1 MSTTPLPPLVLALS
15 LSILASSPLAAES
28 GNEIGFVEK
37 FALAQDREKVLGEL
51 VPGSEDYYF
60 YHALHYQNTRNTA
73 RLADIM
79 AEWRKRFRDDSE
91 TRRVIEN
98 REALLS
104 YEANPQQTLTFLK
117 NKFGLEFQHHQE
129 ARDKKPDLPSTLDP
143 GRVTRSVFEKNAL
156 GQSPN
161 LHGFGIAALE
171 SLIRNKATLTPAQ
184 RRTALG
190 RLQRPDVPG
199 LVEAIHADLSTRD
212 SGGFGSLAIHR
223 ALTLAQLDALVNLM
237 PELGNNTRFVYQRMR
252 KLAPSADVN
261 LDDDDAERE
270 AWLDRT
276 WTYAATLPP
285 AFNTL
290 KARVLFHRLE
300 HDRARGIY
308 DQERFLQYLK
318 LPRQAPYV
326 SPRLLEQLPAS
337 NQLNNLGTDLSEP
350 LLDSPPPRGDESLVR
365 DYFLQLFTRAGQAA
379 DDVETTLAPWTQY
392 VRESWLKPLYAEA
405 MILAGH
411 GNPER
416 WASLLTPTAYQA
428 LKDRVDIE
436 FPASNTRLFQPGDD
450 IRFDVLLKNTPGLI
464 VKIYEINQ
472 LNYFLSQ
479 NRQLNTDLNL
489 DGLVANQET
498 SRSYQNGPYLRKR
511 ETFTFP
517 ELKGKRGAWVIEFIG
532 GGRSSRALVRVGQW
546 QVLQRP
552 GPGGDYLVVLDEKG
566 APVPDAVAWLD
577 GRKLTAQ
584 EKLGGA
590 ILAPFTAKP
599 GIKPVVLADA
609 QGTFASLAK
618 FEHHAEEPQFS
629 AQFHLTREQLLA
641 GREAS
646 LAVRP
651 SLMLGG
657 THVSPAALLE
667 PKLTLTT
674 TTLDG
679 ISTTREVKD
688 LKLNATSVLTHN
700 FTVPN
705 RLEQVAVTFSA
716 KVELF
721 AQGGE
726 KRDVTASR
734 TWQIN
739 TLDKTD
745 AVFAGRFSA
754 VNDRHFFEL
763 LGKNGEPVVDRQVG
777 FTFTHPD
784 FSQVIEL
791 ALRTDEKGRIDLGTL
806 PEVGTISARCP
817 DGQPVGWQNQPYQRT
832 WPSLIQAAH
841 GETLR
846 IPAPAGFTGA
856 EGSLSLLETRSGT
869 FVADRSTIA
878 TVRDG
883 FIVVE
888 ALTPG
893 DYSLQLRGRQPVN
906 IDLRVSAGKPI
917 AGWLL
922 GKHRQLELKGSK
934 MLQITGIT
942 TEPDFVTVKL
952 ANINPFT
959 RVHVTATR
967 FEEPSSIFNSLGLF
981 PRFGGSITSPPR
993 LPALYAAGREIGDEY
1008 RYILERRRTKTYPG
1022 SMLTRPGLLLNPWE
1036 TRETN
1041 LTELDMATGQAAG
1054 STAGGRDGALRKARA
1069 ENAPGSGLGARPV
1082 TQDGNLD
1089 FLALTAPTH
1098 YNLVP
1103 DKAGVVRIPRKDLG
1117 DRQDVQIYAEDLENA
1132 VWQKLSLP
1140 AADTQFRDERL
1151 TRNLDPAR
1159 PFTETKETS
1168 VLQKGQALVLD
1179 DLLTSEIE
1187 SYDTLGGVY
1196 SLLKTLNPD
1205 PHVAEFAWILQW
1217 PKFSDAE
1224 KRAKYGEYASHE
1236 LHLFLAKKDP
1246 AFFTAVIKP
1255 YLANKKDK
1263 TFMDEYLLEA
1273 KLDRYLEPWHY
1284 ARLNVVERALLA
1296 QRLPGEAA
1304 RAARHLRESWEM
1316 LPLNLEAQDV
1326 YFETALRGRSLDG
1339 TDKSLRSDAESSK
1352 SAALAVEAPAPV
1364 PTPTTSPAAPAADM
1378 FSSGSGR
1385 LSGTGDRAAPAAAAA
1400 PAERGGSVAGK
1411 KTSAGEELE
1420 LKDLAEK
1427 QKEQAGR
1434 EMLVAQGKPIELTVG
1449 LDSQYIYAGVA
1460 LQEDARRLARTYFR
1474 ELGPVK
1480 EWAENNYYK
1489 LRQSAQNASL
1499 VTVNAFWRDFAAWI
1513 AEGSK
1518 GPFVSPHVAE
1528 ASRNFTEIMLALA
1541 VLDLPFDAPQHATKT
1556 EGRCFEIAAGAPVL
1570 VFHKQIRPAPA
1581 ANDQAASQLLVSQS
1595 FFRADD
1601 RFRQEGNEAFQ
1612 KNVTDEFLTGT
1623 VYGAN
1628 IVVTNATSTRIKAEI
1643 LLQIPQGALPVRMS
1657 KATQSLRLALE
1668 PYTTT
1673 TREYY
1678 FYFPGTPAR
1687 AGERFAHY
1695 PVHVATGGK
1704 EAGKAP
1710 VFVFNVVNQLS
1721 GVDKASWDY
1730 VSQYATEAEVFAYLE
1745 QNNIQ
1750 RVDLDRIAWRCRQN
1764 AGFYRKV
1771 VKLLAERH
1779 VWNDT
1784 LTGYAVYYNDTATLG
1799 EWLKH
1804 QYSEE
1809 FGPVLDSPLVKFE
1822 PLEFDL
1828 YEHLEYSPLINQ
1840 RAHRLG
1846 REWRIA
1852 NQEVLA
1858 QYQALLGTLSFK
1870 PTLGSA
1876 DNLAVVYHLFLQ
1888 DRVEEALGRLKLIP
1902 VQEVT
1907 TRIQHDFLR
1916 CQAAFY
1922 EGDTATARS
1931 VATTYRD
1938 YPVPRWQQ
1946 LFGEVLAQVDEIDG
1960 KAPAPAAEG
1969 SPAQPDRSRQQGEL
1983 TATEPT
1989 FEFKVE
1995 NRAIALNWRNLSEV
2009 TVNYYL
2015 TDPEFSFSSNPFV
2028 SGDASR
2034 FSVIKPNQSVSVT
2047 LPAGRDTLGI
2057 PLPEAYSRANL
2068 LVEILGAG
2076 QRKTQAYHANSLK
2089 LAVTENYGRL
2099 EVRDSGTDKPIA
2111 KGYVKVY
2118 ARLRNGTVRF
2128 FKDGYTD
2135 LRGKFDYASLNST
2148 SEGQPA
2154 PPPVPLP
2161 RASGAA
2167 GNGLDHQMLKP
2178 AELSAVE
2185 KLSILVLTE
2194 SNGAQVR
2201 EVTPP
2206 AQ

>member
-1 MSTTPLPPLVLALS
+1 MSTTSLPPLVLALS
-15 LSILASSPLAAES
+15 LSILSSAPLAAQS

-37 FALAQDREKVLGEL
+37 FALAQDREKVLNEL

-60 YHALHYQNTRNTA
+60 YHALHYQHTRNAA

-91 TRRVIEN
+91 LRKVIEN
-98 REALLS
+98 REALLN
-104 YEANPQQTLTFLK
+104 YGTDPQQTLTFLK
-117 NKFGLEFQHHQE
+117 HKFGLEFQHSQE
-129 ARDKKPDLPSTLDP
+129 ARDKKPDLPSALDAA
-143 GRVTRSVFEKNAL
+143 RVTRSAFEKNAL
-156 GQSPN
+156 NHSPN
-161 LHGFGIAALE
+161 LEGFGVAALE
-171 SLIRNKATLTPAQ
+171 SLIRNKATLTPSQ

-190 RLQRPDVPG
+190 RIQRPDLPG
-199 LVEAIHADLSTRD
+199 LVEVIHADLTSRD

-223 ALTLAQLDALVNLM
+223 ALTLAQLDALVKLM
-237 PELGNNTRFVYQRMR
+237 PELGNNTKYVHQRMR

-261 LDDDDAERE
+261 LDDDDTERE

-276 WTYAATLPP
+276 WAYAATLPP

-290 KARVLFHRLE
+290 KARILFHRLE
-300 HDRARGIY
+300 HDRAKGLY

-326 SPRLLEQLPAS
+326 SPRLLEQVPAQ
-337 NQLNNLGTDLSEP
+337 NQLNNLNMDLSEP

-365 DYFLQLFTRAGQAA
+365 DYFLQLFTRAGQPA
-379 DDVETTLAPWTQY
+379 DDVDTTLAPWTQY

-405 MILAGH
+405 MILAGQ

-416 WASLLTPTAYQA
+416 WAALLTPTAYQQ

-436 FPASNTRLFQPGDD
+436 FPSSNARLFQAGED

-489 DGLVANQET
+489 DGLVANQEST
-498 SRSYQNGPYLRKR
+498 RSYQNGPFLRKR

-566 APVPDAVAWLD
+566 APVTDAVAWLD
-577 GRKLTAQ
+577 GRKLTPQ

-590 ILAPFTAKP
+590 ILVPFTAKP

-618 FEHHAEEPQFS
+618 FEHHAEEPQFT

-641 GREAS
+641 GREAT

-657 THVSPAALLE
+657 THVAPSALLE

-674 TTLDG
+674 RTLDG
-679 ISTTREVKD
+679 ITTTHEVKD
-688 LKLNATSVLTHN
+688 LKLNATSVLAHT
-700 FTVPN
+700 FVVPN
-705 RLEQVAVTFSA
+705 RLAQVTAALSA
-716 KVELF
+716 SVELF
-721 AQGGE
+721 SQGGE
-726 KRDVTASR
+726 KRQLMASR
-734 TWQIN
+734 TWEIN

-745 AVFAGRFSA
+745 AIFAGRFSEMA
-754 VNDRHFFEL
+754 GRHFFEL
-763 LGKNGEPVVDRQVG
+763 LGKNGEPLADRQVA

-784 FSQVIEL
+784 FTSTLDL
-791 ALRTDEKGRIDLGTL
+791 ALRTDEKGRVDLGTL
-806 PEVGTISARCP
+806 SDVGTISAQCP
-817 DGQPVGWQNQPYQRT
+817 DGQQVGWQNQVYQRT
-832 WPSLIQAAH
+832 WPSVIQAAQ

-856 EGSLSLLETRSGT
+856 DGGVSLLETRAGT
-869 FVADRSTIA
+869 FAADRSASA

-883 FIVVE
+883 FVVVE
-888 ALTPG
+888 GLSPG
-893 DYSLQLRGRQPVN
+893 DYSLQLRGAPPVQL
-906 IDLRVSAGKPI
+906 DLRISAGKPVG
-917 AGWLL
+917 GWLL
-922 GKHRQLELKGSK
+922 GRHRQLELKGSK
-934 MLQITGIT
+934 MLQITGVT

-952 ANINPFT
+952 ANVNPFT

-967 FEEPSSIFNSLGLF
+967 FEETSTLFSSLGGF
-981 PRFGGSITSPPR
+981 PRFGASITSPPQ

-1008 RYILERRRTKTYPG
+1008 RYILERRRAKTFAG
-1022 SMLTRPGLLLNPWE
+1022 SMLPRAELLLNPWQ
-1036 TRETN
+1036 TRETS
-1041 LTELDMATGQAAG
+1041 LTELEMATGQAAS
-1054 STAGGRDGALRKARA
+1054 STLGGRDGALRKARA
-1069 ENAPGSGLGARPV
+1069 ENAPRGSAAGLPG

-1089 FLALTAPTH
+1089 FLALSAPTH

-1103 DKAGVVRIPRKDLG
+1103 DQAGVVRIPKKDLG
-1117 DRQDVQIYAEDLENA
+1117 DRQDLQIYAEDLENA

-1140 AADTQFRDERL
+1140 EAGTKLRDERL
-1151 TRNLDPAR
+1151 TRNLTPTS
-1159 PFTETKETS
+1159 PFTETKETT
-1168 VLQKGQALVLD
+1168 VLQKGQSLVLED
-1179 DLLTSEIE
+1179 ILTSEVE

-1196 SLLKTLNPD
+1196 SLLKTLNAD
-1205 PHVAEFAWILQW
+1205 AHVAEFAWILQW

-1224 KRAKYGEYASHE
+1224 KRAKYGEHACHE

-1246 AFFTAVIKP
+1246 EFFTAVVKP

-1263 TFMDEYLLEA
+1263 TFMDDFLLES
-1273 KLDRYLEPWHY
+1273 KLDSYLEPWRY

-1304 RAARHLRESWEM
+1304 RAARHLQESWEL
-1316 LPLNLEAQDV
+1316 LPLNPEAQDT

-1339 TDKSLRSDAESSK
+1339 TDKSSLWADAETSK
-1352 SAALAVEAPAPV
+1352 SAALALDSPSPAPA
-1364 PTPTTSPAAPAADM
+1364 PTTSPAAPADN
-1378 FSSGSGR
+1378 FSSVSGR
-1385 LSGTGDRAAPAAAAA
+1385 LSGIADPAAPAISQPAA
-1400 PAERGGSVAGK
+1400 RGLSVAGK
-1411 KTSAGEELE
+1411 KDSAGEELE
-1420 LKDLAEK
+1420 LRDLAEK

-1434 EMLVAQGKPIELTVG
+1434 ERLVAEAKPIELTVG
-1449 LDSQYIYAGVA
+1449 YDSQYAYAGVA
-1460 LQEDARRLARTYFR
+1460 LQADARQLARAYFR
-1474 ELGPVK
+1474 ELGPAR

-1489 LRQSAQNASL
+1489 LRQSEQNATL
-1499 VTVNAFWRDFAAWI
+1499 VTVNAYWRDFAAWI

-1528 ASRNFTEIMLALA
+1528 ASRNFTEILLALA
-1541 VLDLPFDAPQHATKT
+1541 VLDLPFDAPKHATKT
-1556 EGRCFEIAAGAPVL
+1556 EGRRFEFTASAPVL

-1581 ANDQAASQLLVSQS
+1581 ANDQSAGQLLVSQS
-1595 FFRADD
+1595 FFRADE
-1601 RFRQEGNEAFQ
+1601 RFRQEGNEMFQ

-1628 IVVTNATSTRIKAEI
+1628 IVVTNATSSRIKAEI
-1643 LLQIPQGALPVRMS
+1643 LLQIPQGALPVRGS
-1657 KATQSLRLALE
+1657 KATQSVRLPLE

-1678 FYFPGTPAR
+1678 FYFPTPPAQ
-1687 AGERFAHY
+1687 AGGKFAHY

-1710 VFVFNVVNQLS
+1710 VFSFNVVTQLS

-1730 VSQYATEAEVFAYLE
+1730 VSQYATDAEVFAYLG

-1750 RVDLDRIAWRCRQN
+1750 RVDLGRIAWRCRQS
-1764 AGFYRKV
+1764 ADFYRQVIKV
-1771 VKLLAERH
+1771 LAERH
-1779 VWNDT
+1779 VWDDT
-1784 LTGYAVYYNDTATLG
+1784 LTSYALYHNDTPTLG

-1804 QYSEE
+1804 HYSEE
-1809 FGPVLDSPLVKFE
+1809 FGPVLESPLVKFG

-1852 NQEVLA
+1852 NEEVLE
-1858 QYQALLGTLSFK
+1858 QYQKLLGTLSFK
-1870 PTLGSA
+1870 PTLNSA
-1876 DNLAVVYHLFLQ
+1876 DNLAVVYFLFLQ
-1888 DRVEEALGRLKLIP
+1888 DRVEEALDRLKATPGQDLA
-1902 VQEVT
+1902 
-1907 TRIQHDFLR
+1907 TRIQLDYLR

-1922 EGDTATARS
+1922 EGDTATART
-1931 VATTYRD
+1931 VAATYRD
-1938 YPVPRWQQ
+1938 HPVPRWKQR
-1946 LFGEVLAQVDEIDG
+1946 FGEVLSQLDEIDG
-1960 KAPAPAAEG
+1960 KAPAVSPDGVPA
-1969 SPAQPDRSRQQGEL
+1969 PPDRNRQQGEL
-1983 TATEPT
+1983 SATEPG

-1995 NRAIALNWRNLSEV
+1995 NRTISLNWHRLSQV

-2028 SGDASR
+2028 SEDASR
-2034 FSVIKPNQSVSVT
+2034 FSVIKPNQSVAVT
-2047 LPAGRDTLGI
+2047 LPADKDTLSI

-2068 LVEILGAG
+2068 LVEIMGAG
-2076 QRKTQAYHANSLK
+2076 QRKTQAYHANTLK

-2118 ARLRNGTVRF
+2118 ARLKNGTVRF

-2135 LRGKFDYASLNST
+2135 LRGRFDYASLNGT
-2148 SEGQPA
+2148 SAGQPV
-2154 PPPVPLP
+2154 PPPMPQA
-2161 RASGAA
+2161 RQAGAS

-2178 AELSAVE
+2178 TELNAVE
-2185 KLSILVLTE
+2185 KLSILVLTDA
-2194 SNGAQVR
+2194 NGAQVR